1 LTIRRVTR
9 ADLPT
14 FLLEA
19 AQVPSRTLASRAA
32 ARFGISRQAVH
43 AHLARLQRAGAI
55 EASGRT
61 RARTYRLATLADLQV
76 EVALSA
82 GFDEDAAW
90 IDRTSPALDGVAPNV
105 VEIARFGLTECLRNA
120 ADHSGADRARVRVRR
135 NAVAL
140 ELSVADRGTG
150 IFARLDA
157 TDPGRAA
164 LDLVKGGRS
173 TAAPDRPG
181 RGFASVARAFD
192 GFSVWSGHHRLHR
205 ESRGGGAAWELETL
219 VGRVPGT
226 TIVMGIAVRS
236 RRTLAESLAR
246 SIDDRGGV
254 RAAARRGP
262 RPPRAARRRR
272 ADDARG
278 RSAAPR
284 APRGRRRDRP
294 RLRGRSGG
302 RTGVR
307 GRGLP
312 RVPPRAPGG
321 AAAADRRERRCRARA
336 APRGTLRR
344 RGVGSR
350 RR

>member
-1 LTIRRVTR
+1 VTR

-19 AQVPSRTLASRAA
+19 AQLPSRTIASRAA

-43 AHLARLQRAGAI
+43 AHLARLQRAGVI

-82 GFDEDAAW
+82 GLDEDAAW

-140 ELSVADRGTG
+140 ELSVADRGAG

-181 RGFASVARAFD
+181 RGFVSVARAFD
-192 GFSVWSGHHRLHR
+192 EFSVWSGHHRLHR

-226 TIVMGIAVRS
+226 TIVMGITVRS

-254 RAAARRGP
+254 ARPRVEVPVRLALRGADAPTTRAAARRLLERLEDAGEIVLDFAGVPAVGP
-262 RPPRAARRRR
+262 AF
-272 ADDARG
+272 ADE
-278 RSAAPR
+278 
-284 APRGRRRDRP
+284 
-294 RLRGRSGG
+294 
-302 RTGVR
+302 VF
-307 GRGLP
+307 
-312 RVPPRAPGG
+312 RVF
-321 AAAADRRERRCRARA
+321 RRERPAVR
-336 APRGTLRR
+336 LRR
-344 RGVGSR
+344 IGASADVERALRLAERSGDGA
-350 RR
+350 